1 MYKRQ
6 VEENA
11 RSTHFQFKLTVS
23 NEYESQEI
31 YVDISPSDR
40 YVIDHITYYSLDEDS
55 YEKRIEAKRSFVQP
69 NGWGIDYPCLLSPY
83 ENVYHE
89 VMFRSDMP
97 ELFQLLGESNL
108 TVEIPSVENG
118 HLQMNGKQVRY
129 TSKQQTLPFSNTEQ
143 IEVSIPPYTTQRIT
157 VLIEYYWFETRYALY
172 AVHPKTGKRRTI
184 NGTLQSKMPA
194 AYYITRENIK

>member
-1 MYKRQ
+1 M
-6 VEENA
+6 
-11 RSTHFQFKLTVS
+11 
-23 NEYESQEI
+23 
-31 YVDISPSDR
+31 
-40 YVIDHITYYSLDEDS
+40 IDHITYYSLDEDS

-129 TSKQQTLPFSNTEQ
+129 TSKQQTLPFPIRN
-143 IEVSIPPYTTQRIT
+143 R
-157 VLIEYYWFETRYALY
+157 
-172 AVHPKTGKRRTI
+172 
-184 NGTLQSKMPA
+184 
-194 AYYITRENIK
+194 

>member
-1 MYKRQ
+1 MLF
-6 VEENA
+6 
-11 RSTHFQFKLTVS
+11 RS
-23 NEYESQEI
+23 
-31 YVDISPSDR
+31 
-40 YVIDHITYYSLDEDS
+40 
-55 YEKRIEAKRSFVQP
+55 
-69 NGWGIDYPCLLSPY
+69 CLLSPY

>member
-1 MYKRQ
+1 M
-6 VEENA
+6 
-11 RSTHFQFKLTVS
+11 
-23 NEYESQEI
+23 
-31 YVDISPSDR
+31 
-40 YVIDHITYYSLDEDS
+40 
-55 YEKRIEAKRSFVQP
+55 QP

-129 TSKQQTLPFSNTEQ
+129 TSKSANITFFQYGTDRSLYSHLIRPS
-143 IEVSIPPYTTQRIT
+143 VSLSDR
-157 VLIEYYWFETRYALY
+157 VLL
-172 AVHPKTGKRRTI
+172 V
-184 NGTLQSKMPA
+184 
-194 AYYITRENIK
+194 

>member
-1 MYKRQ
+1 M
-6 VEENA
+6 
-11 RSTHFQFKLTVS
+11 
-23 NEYESQEI
+23 
-31 YVDISPSDR
+31 
-40 YVIDHITYYSLDEDS
+40 
-55 YEKRIEAKRSFVQP
+55 QP
-69 NGWGIDYPCLLSPY
+69 NCWGIDYRCLLSPF

-184 NGTLQSKMPA
+184 NGTLQNKMPA

>member
-1 MYKRQ
+1 
-6 VEENA
+6 
-11 RSTHFQFKLTVS
+11 
-23 NEYESQEI
+23 
-31 YVDISPSDR
+31 
-40 YVIDHITYYSLDEDS
+40 
-55 YEKRIEAKRSFVQP
+55 
-69 NGWGIDYPCLLSPY
+69 
-83 ENVYHE
+83 
-89 VMFRSDMP
+89 MFRSDMP

-172 AVHPKTGKRRTI
+172 AVHPKTGNRQQIHHRYNHKTPI
-184 NGTLQSKMPA
+184 
-194 AYYITRENIK
+194 E